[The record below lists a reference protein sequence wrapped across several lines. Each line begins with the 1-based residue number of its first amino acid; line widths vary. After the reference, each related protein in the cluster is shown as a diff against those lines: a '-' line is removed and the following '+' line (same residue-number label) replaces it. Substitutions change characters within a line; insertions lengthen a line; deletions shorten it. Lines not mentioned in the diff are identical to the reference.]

1 MQLSWLWLQ
10 HHKYLLIINIPILNT
25 VLVVDDEEKIRT
37 LLSRIIGL
45 EGYEVLQAQDAKTA
59 FKKLEQNDID
69 VIICDVKLPDAN
81 GVDLCGQIKQRYPLC
96 ELIMLT
102 AHGNI
107 ADGVQAIKNGAFDY
121 ITKGDDN
128 ERILPLLSRA
138 AEKVALQKRVSEL
151 EARLDKRYSFENII
165 GTSQSVKNAISLAKK
180 VSVTDA
186 AVLLLGETGT
196 GKEVFAQAIH
206 YNSKRSA
213 NNFLAI
219 NCSAFGRELLESEIF
234 GHKAGAFTGAV
245 KDKKG
250 LIEEADKGTLFLDE
264 IGEMPVDLQS
274 KLLRVLET
282 NEFIKVGD
290 TKALKV
296 NVRIISATNRDL
308 AQEIKEGHF
317 REDLYYRLNTFTI
330 QLPALKERKEDIPL
344 LAKFY
349 ADTFA
354 AKTNK
359 PLKNMSPGFVEAL
372 QKHYWKGN
380 IRELKNVM
388 ERSVI
393 LEEDAELTVD
403 SLPLELQNAAAMPV
417 DNNQLSAFS
426 LASVEKLHI
435 QRVLIHTGG
444 NKTEAAKLL
453 NIGLT
458 TLYRKIEEYKL

>member
-1 MQLSWLWLQ
+1 MSTV
-10 HHKYLLIINIPILNT
+10 LII
-25 VLVVDDEEKIRT
+25 DDEDKIRT

-45 EGYEVLQAQDAKTA
+45 EGYEVLQAQDAKSA
-59 FKKLEQNDID
+59 FKKLEQNTVD

-81 GVDLCGQIKQRYPLC
+81 GVELCGQIKQRYLLV

-128 ERILPLLSRA
+128 DRILPLLSRA
-138 AEKVALQKRVSEL
+138 AEKVNLQKRVKEL
-151 EARLDKRYSFENII
+151 ESRLDKRYSFDNII
-165 GTSQSVKNAISLAKK
+165 GISQPLKDAVALAKK

-234 GHKAGAFTGAV
+234 GHKTGAFTGAI
-245 KDKKG
+245 KDKRG

-264 IGEMPVDLQS
+264 IGEMHIDLQS

-290 TKALKV
+290 TKPVKV

-308 AQEIKEGHF
+308 QQEIKAGRF
-317 REDLYYRLNTFTI
+317 REDLYYRLNVFTI
-330 QLPALKERKEDIPL
+330 PLPALKERKEDIPL
-344 LAKFY
+344 LAKYY

-359 PLKNMSPGFVEAL
+359 PVKDMSRAFVQAL

-388 ERSVI
+388 ERAVI
-393 LEEDAELTVD
+393 LEEDNVLTVD
-403 SLPLELQNAAAMPV
+403 SLPLELQNATTSS
-417 DNNQLSAFS
+417 DDGSQLSAFS

-435 QRVLIHTGG
+435 QRVLNHTSG
-444 NKTEAAKLL
+444 NKTEAARLL

-458 TLYRKIEEYKL
+458 TLYRKIEEYKLA

>member
-1 MQLSWLWLQ
+1 
-10 HHKYLLIINIPILNT
+10 LNT
-25 VLVVDDEEKIRT
+25 VLIIDDEEKIRT

-45 EGYEVLQAQDAKTA
+45 EGYEVIQAQDARIA
-59 FKKLEQNDID
+59 FKKLEQQAVD

-81 GVDLCGQIKQRYPLC
+81 GVELCSQIKQRYPLT

-128 ERILPLLSRA
+128 DKILPLLSRA
-138 AEKVALQKRVSEL
+138 AEKVALQKRVREL

-165 GTSQSVKNAISLAKK
+165 GTSQPVKNAISLAKK

-290 TKALKV
+290 TKAVKV

-308 AQEIKEGHF
+308 AHEIKDGHF

-330 QLPALKERKEDIPL
+330 QLPALKERKEDIPA

-359 PLKNMSPGFVEAL
+359 PLKNMSQGFVEAL

-388 ERSVI
+388 ERAVI
-393 LEEDAELTVD
+393 LEEDAELTID
-403 SLPLELQNAAAMPV
+403 SLPLELQNAAAAPA

-444 NKTEAAKLL
+444 NKTEAARLL

>member
-1 MQLSWLWLQ
+1 M
-10 HHKYLLIINIPILNT
+10 NT
-25 VLVVDDEEKIRT
+25 VLVIDDEEKIRT

-45 EGYEVLQAQDAKTA
+45 EGYDVLQAQDAATA
-59 FKKLEQNDID
+59 YKRLEHSDVDI
-69 VIICDVKLPDAN
+69 VVCDVKLPDAN
-81 GVDLCGQIKQRYPLC
+81 GVELCKIIKERYPFC

-128 ERILPLLSRA
+128 DKVLPLLSRA
-138 AEKVALQKRVSEL
+138 AEKVNLQKRVKLL
-151 EARLDKRYSFENII
+151 EEKLDKRYSFSNII
-165 GTSQSVKNAISLAKK
+165 GTSAAVNEAISLAKK
-180 VSVTDA
+180 VSATDA
-186 AVLLLGETGT
+186 TVLLLGETGT

-206 YNSKRSA
+206 YNSKRKD

-234 GHKAGAFTGAV
+234 GHKAGAFTGAN
-245 KDKKG
+245 KDKRG

-264 IGEMPVDLQS
+264 IGEMHIELQS
-274 KLLRVLET
+274 KLLRVLEM

-290 TKALKV
+290 TKPIKV

-308 AQEIKEGHF
+308 LQDIKEGKF
-317 REDLYYRLNTFTI
+317 REDLYYRLNVFTI
-330 QLPALKERKEDIPL
+330 QLPSLKERKEDIPL

-349 ADTFA
+349 ADLFA
-354 AKTNK
+354 VRANK
-359 PLKNMSPGFVEAL
+359 HIKGMTDGFIKAL
-372 QKHYWKGN
+372 VNHYWKGN

-393 LEEDAELTVD
+393 LEETEQLTVD
-403 SLPLELQNAAAMPV
+403 SLPLELQNP
-417 DNNQLSAFS
+417 DNSLSGNHQLSAFS

-435 QRVLIHTGG
+435 QRVLNHTKG
-444 NKTEAAKLL
+444 NKAEAARLL

-458 TLYRKIEEYKL
+458 TLYRKIEEYKLA